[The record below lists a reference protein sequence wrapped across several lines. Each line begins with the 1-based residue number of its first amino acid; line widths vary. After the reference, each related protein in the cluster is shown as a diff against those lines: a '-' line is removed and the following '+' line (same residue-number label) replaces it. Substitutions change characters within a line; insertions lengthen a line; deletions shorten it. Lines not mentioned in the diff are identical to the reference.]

1 MFSVIF
7 PGQGSQIVGMS
18 SELYSTYSLFK
29 RNFEEAD
36 EILKFSLSKKILEG
50 PAEELNKTENTQP
63 AIFLVSYSIY
73 QLMCNKL
80 NIRLDKAKFFAGHS
94 LGEYTALACSGAI
107 SFADAIKILNERGK
121 AMQTSVSENKG
132 GMLVI
137 LGTRFDEIEKI
148 IKENDISCYIANDN
162 SNNQVVVSGYKE
174 HINKF
179 SELLLKKKIKNLK
192 LPVSAPFHCKLM
204 HKATEIMK
212 DKLKN
217 INFKDLSVPIIS
229 NVTASVVNDKNE
241 LFDLLIRQIEGRVR
255 WRESINLMVNNGIDH
270 FIEIG
275 PGKVLSNLI
284 KRFDKNLK
292 VNAINDEKDISDL
305 NFNDQFK
312 K

>member
-1 MFSVIF
+1 
-7 PGQGSQIVGMS
+7 
-18 SELYSTYSLFK
+18 
-29 RNFEEAD
+29 
-36 EILKFSLSKKILEG
+36 
-50 PAEELNKTENTQP
+50 
-63 AIFLVSYSIY
+63 
-73 QLMCNKL
+73 
-80 NIRLDKAKFFAGHS
+80 
-94 LGEYTALACSGAI
+94 
-107 SFADAIKILNERGK
+107 
-121 AMQTSVSENKG
+121 
-132 GMLVI
+132 
-137 LGTRFDEIEKI
+137 
-148 IKENDISCYIANDN
+148 
-162 SNNQVVVSGYKE
+162 
-174 HINKF
+174 
-179 SELLLKKKIKNLK
+179 
-192 LPVSAPFHCKLM
+192 M

-229 NVTASVVNDKNE
+229 NVTANVVNDKNE